1 MSVTSEEVS
10 PEKPAIKKRLEQGLD
25 KGLDTITRYPY
36 GEPTLLTVINT
47 LTLIRIFI
55 SPIFL
60 LLYLEHE
67 AFGMSATLLPYML
80 LVLLFALELTDALD
94 GYLARKWGQVTDL
107 GKVLD
112 PMADSISRISIFL
125 TFTQPPVSLPLF
137 VVFIFIY
144 RDSIIS
150 TLRTVCALRG
160 MALAA
165 SSSGKLK
172 SIIQGLSTFCITAC
186 LIPHSLGNLSTQALH
201 QTALIISLISATLSL
216 YAGIE
221 YLYTNFSFVK
231 KALLRRKRP
240 LRFFEKE

>member
-1 MSVTSEEVS
+1 MSQSDKPSFVQ
-10 PEKPAIKKRLEQGLD
+10 PAID
-25 KGLDTITRYPY
+25 KSIEKIARHPL

-60 LLYLEHE
+60 VIYLEHE
-67 AFGMSATLLPYML
+67 ALGISPIVLPYVL
-80 LVLLFALELTDALD
+80 LLLLFALELTDALD

-125 TFTQPPVSLPLF
+125 TFTQPPVNLPLF

-144 RDSIIS
+144 RDSIVS

-165 SSSGKLK
+165 SSSGKFK
-172 SIIQGLSTFCITAC
+172 SVVQGLSTIFITMC
-186 LIPHSLGNLSTQALH
+186 LIPNSLGKMPTPLLQKIALG
-201 QTALIISLISATLSL
+201 ISLLAATLSL

-231 KALLRRKRP
+231 KALIRRKR
-240 LRFFEKE
+240 RFAREDE

>member
-1 MSVTSEEVS
+1 MSIGPDKISLVQPVIDKSI
-10 PEKPAIKKRLEQGLD
+10 EKIAQHPLGV
-25 KGLDTITRYPY
+25 
-36 GEPTLLTVINT
+36 PTLLTVINT
-47 LTLIRIFI
+47 LTLLRIFI

-60 LLYLEHE
+60 LIYLEHE
-67 AFGMSATLLPYML
+67 SLGISTIALPYVL
-80 LVLLFALELTDALD
+80 LLLLFALELTDALD

-112 PMADSISRISIFL
+112 PMADSISRISLFL
-125 TFTQPPVSLPLF
+125 TFTQPPVALPLF

-165 SSSGKLK
+165 RPSGKFK
-172 SIIQGLSTFCITAC
+172 AVVQGLSTACITIC
-186 LIPHSLGNLSTQALH
+186 LIPHSLGKMSTVELQ
-201 QTALIISLISATLSL
+201 QTAFLISLVAATFSL

-221 YLYTNFSFVK
+221 YLFANFSFVK
-231 KALLRRKRP
+231 KALIRRKR
-240 LRFFEKE
+240 RFVEEE